1 MSRAAPCLMPTVDEQ
16 IEILSRGVE
25 SIVPMDEFRAKLEKS
40 LKSGVPL
47 RVKLGL
53 DPTAP
58 DIHLGFAVVLRRL
71 RRFQDLGHEVDL
83 VIGDFTGAI
92 GDPTGKSVTRPRLTE
107 EQIVENA
114 RTYEQ
119 QLNKILLPERTT
131 IHRNSRWLGKLTF
144 ADLIGVLSKFTVAR
158 ILEREDF
165 ASRLAEGRPLHVHE
179 IMYPVAQALDSVELG
194 SDVEVGGLDQ
204 TFNIMAGRDL
214 QRENGLE
221 AQVALFMP
229 ILVGTDG
236 EKKMS
241 KSLGNYV
248 GIFEPPA
255 EQYGKTM
262 SIPDSALAQWYTLAT
277 DVPLSEVEDLIAGN
291 PMAAKKR
298 LAREIVMM
306 YHGAEAA
313 REAEEGWARQFS
325 RREVPEDMPD
335 AAVAT
340 SDLNEDGTLWAF
352 RLVQHA
358 GLAQSGKE
366 AKRLVQQG
374 GVSLN
379 GEKLTDP
386 EADIAVQDGDIL
398 KVGRKYARIAL
409 A

>member
-1 MSRAAPCLMPTVDEQ
+1 MPTVDEQ
-16 IEILSRGVE
+16 IDILTRGVE
-25 SIVPMDEFRAKLEKS
+25 RVVPEDEFRAKIEKS
-40 LKSGVPL
+40 IKTGVPL

-92 GDPTGKSVTRPRLTE
+92 GDPTGKSLTRPRLTE
-107 EQIVENA
+107 EQITANA
-114 RTYEQ
+114 KTYEQ
-119 QLNKILLPERTT
+119 QLYKILLPERTT

-144 ADLIGVLSKFTVAR
+144 ADLIGILAKFTVAR
-158 ILEREDF
+158 LLEREDF
-165 ASRLAEGRPLHVHE
+165 SNRLASGQPLHVHE

-214 QRENGLE
+214 LRENGQE
-221 AQVALFMP
+221 PQVGFFMP
-229 ILVGTDG
+229 ILVGLDG

-241 KSLGNYV
+241 KSLGNYI
-248 GIFEPPA
+248 GIFEPAA
-255 EQYGKTM
+255 EQFGKTM
-262 SIPDSALAQWYTLAT
+262 SIPDSALAQWFTLCT
-277 DVPLSEVEDLIAGN
+277 DVPLPEVESLIAEQ

-298 LAREIVMM
+298 LGREIVTI

-313 REAEEGWARQFS
+313 AEAQAAWESQFS
-325 RREVPEDMPD
+325 RREVPEDMPE
-335 AAVAT
+335 AAISAA
-340 SDLNEDGTLWAF
+340 DLDEDGTLWAF

-379 GEKLTDP
+379 GEKVTDP
-386 EADIAVQDGDIL
+386 EANITIKGGDIL
-398 KVGRKYARIAL
+398 KVGRKYARITL